1 MFWLKLVTNFIK
13 ILREGQTPAQ
23 VAGGFAL
30 GFILGLSP
38 MMTLQGAVVWL
49 IILVLD
55 VNLSAATFSL
65 AFFAM
70 FAYIIDPLFHRLGY
84 FLLVDIDGLKG
95 LWTTLYNMPVAPL
108 TRFNNTVVMGSFVAA
123 LILFFPV
130 YIGMKKFVIVYRATL
145 GVKIAKWKIY
155 QAINRSSLLK
165 WYRRVRS
172 LGGAS

>member
-38 MMTLQGAVVWL
+38 MFTLQGILVWL

-55 VNLSAATFSL
+55 VYLSAATFSL
-65 AFFAM
+65 GLFALI
-70 FAYIIDPLFHRLGY
+70 AYIFDPLFHKFGY

-95 LWTTLYNMPVAPL
+95 LWTVLYNAPIAPL

-123 LILFFPV
+123 LIFFLPIYV
-130 YIGMKKFVIVYRATL
+130 GMKKFVIAYRSTL
-145 GVKIAKWKIY
+145 GVHIAKWKIY
-155 QAINRSSLLK
+155 QVIDRSSLVQ
-165 WYRRVRS
+165 WYKRVRN
-172 LGGAS
+172 LGGVL